1 MRAPSDNPRHAGSHY
16 SFHYSLLWC
25 YTPNMNV
32 DASTYW
38 AIGKVLLP
46 LIVKLAR
53 FVASWRKLSEERLE
67 KLEVDILDYLAR
79 RREWTTPGL
88 VWADLILLPILKDV
102 RFDDAFPSEL
112 DGWAKFKWRL
122 RIFRL
127 NARNRWRVWRQFIP
141 ESVITRIVR
150 RLWKEKQLD
159 RAWWDELY
167 RIRF

>member
-1 MRAPSDNPRHAGSHY
+1 
-16 SFHYSLLWC
+16 
-25 YTPNMNV
+25 MNG

-38 AIGKVLLP
+38 EIGKVLLS
-46 LIVKLAR
+46 LIAKLAR
-53 FVASWRKLSEERLE
+53 FVACSRKLSKERLVE
-67 KLEVDILDYLAR
+67 LEVDVLDYLAR

-112 DGWAKFKWRL
+112 HGWAKFKWRL
-122 RIFRL
+122 RILRL
-127 NARNRWRVWRQFIP
+127 NARNRWRTWRQFIP
-141 ESVITRIVR
+141 ERVITRIVR
-150 RLWKEKQLD
+150 RLWRENRLD